1 MFVSL
6 TLVISRHYKRKKKYI
21 ARLDKKPG
29 LVSGA
34 NKCLFKC
41 QTKTSQR
48 NHNVF
53 TTLTKHCA
61 KCWVYLSP
69 QFL

>member
-6 TLVISRHYKRKKKYI
+6 TLVIRKHYNRKNI

-34 NKCLFKC
+34 NKRLFKC
-41 QTKTSQR
+41 QTKTLQH